1 LTDGVARHQN
11 PSEEVALKHEVPHD
25 LELAIAKRCVD
36 KAFET
41 YRVRFADY
49 SPTMTW
55 SSDRVA
61 QVGFSAKGIHLRGSI
76 EIRPQTIG
84 LELEVPFLLR
94 VFKNRALEVIEKEIR
109 MWVGKAKAGEL

>member
-1 LTDGVARHQN
+1 MN
-11 PSEEVALKHEVPHD
+11 HEVPHD
-25 LELAIAKRCVD
+25 LDLATAKRCVD

-41 YRVRFADY
+41 YRARFADY

-61 QVGFSAKGIHLRGSI
+61 QVGFSAKGIHLHGSI

-94 VFKNRALEVIEKEIR
+94 VFKNRALEVIENEIR